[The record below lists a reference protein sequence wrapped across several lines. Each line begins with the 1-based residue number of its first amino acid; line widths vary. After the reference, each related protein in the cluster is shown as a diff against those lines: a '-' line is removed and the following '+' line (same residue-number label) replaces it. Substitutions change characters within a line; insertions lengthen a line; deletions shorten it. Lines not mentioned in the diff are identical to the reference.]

1 MTLSRRSL
9 LSGLAAVPVAGL
21 ASPTIL
27 RAASHS
33 AAETAAAPTLPV
45 AYHSFQIGS
54 AKITALLDGHF
65 LLNTGQING
74 FDQVQADATLEGS
87 FYRIKD
93 SEMSLPVNGYLV
105 EQGGAVTLIDA
116 GTADLFGPI
125 LGGLEAALRAAGK
138 TPEEIT
144 TVVVTH
150 LHPDHIGGLIA
161 GDGTARFP
169 NAEIIVGQGEY
180 DFWHDD
186 AVYAGVPQENRGFFD
201 IARASV
207 APYADRLKMFEGE
220 ADVMTGLRSVPLPG
234 HTPGHCGFMLE
245 TGAAPLLIWGDL
257 IHSTALQFARPN
269 WTLAFDMDPEQ
280 TVNSRTRMLDRAASE
295 GLLVTG
301 MHLDFPG
308 LGRVE
313 RDGDAYAFDQAPW
326 QFSL

>member
-1 MTLSRRSL
+1 MTLSRRHL
-9 LSGLAAVPVAGL
+9 LGGLAAAPVATL
-21 ASPTIL
+21 ASPSLL

-33 AAETAAAPTLPV
+33 AAESATPDLPV

-54 AKITALLDGHF
+54 ARVTALLDGHF
-65 LLNTGQING
+65 LLNTNQING
-74 FDQVQADATLEGS
+74 FDQAEADAVLDGT

-93 SEMSLPVNGYLV
+93 DQMSLPVNGYLV
-105 EQGGAVTLIDA
+105 EQGEAVTLIDA

-125 LGGLEAALRAAGK
+125 LGGLEAALRAAGR

-144 TVVVTH
+144 SVVVTH
-150 LHPDHIGGLIA
+150 LHPDHIGGLLK

-169 NAEIIVGQGEY
+169 NAEIVVGQGEY

-186 AVYAGVPQENRGFFD
+186 AVYAGVPQDARGFFD
-201 IARASV
+201 IARAAV
-207 APYADRLKMFEGE
+207 APYQDRLKMFEGE
-220 ADVMTGLRSVPLPG
+220 ADVMNGLRSVPLPG
-234 HTPGHCGFMLE
+234 HTPGHCGFLLE

-257 IHSTALQFARPN
+257 IHSTALQFARPD

-280 TVNSRTRMLDRAASE
+280 TVKSRTMMLDRAASE

-308 LGRVE
+308 LGRVA
-313 RDGDAYAFDQAPW
+313 RDGDAYGFDQAPW